1 MTVIDNQ
8 KKETEETNLL
18 DYVGWLPENDP
29 PPRSSR
35 NLSIIMKHSRFYFSV
50 SVCIIATIM
59 FYLERGTWDEG
70 QARFASHMENPI
82 ASKQYEEPGSGD
94 LLRSLLSTQ

>member
-70 QARFASHMENPI
+70 QAGYVRVVGTARRVGKRASC
-82 ASKQYEEPGSGD
+82 AAVGPG
-94 LLRSLLSTQ
+94 LLA